1 MERRR
6 DGGGAEG
13 GEGQNKRGERE
24 ANAKRAE
31 EPIERAGRKRRPC
44 VHAWARAMWRV
55 NINDCVPVCERE
67 CMCVCVYVFVSLGLC
82 VCVRGCLFVCLSVC
96 VCACVHTFMCIYIG
110 TTIKHPK

>member
-24 ANAKRAE
+24 ANAKRTE

-55 NINDCVPVCERE
+55 NINDCV
-67 CMCVCVYVFVSLGLC
+67 FLC
-82 VCVRGCLFVCLSVC
+82 VSVSVC
-96 VCACVHTFMCIYIG
+96 VFAYMCLCLWVYARVYVAVPFCVFERLCL
-110 TTIKHPK
+110 